1 MTPKLGGLTVFFVC
15 LEGQMSGHQDN
26 ILTYGKIAQLN
37 DTRSLSYSSC
47 CCCFYLQS
55 GPVKSEPL
63 YVIEALLNCSS
74 KSVKSADGETPVP
87 CGPDEKGEMQV
98 SILLCALEHALCK
111 LGEVS

>member
-1 MTPKLGGLTVFFVC
+1 
-15 LEGQMSGHQDN
+15 MSLHQDN
-26 ILTYGKIAQLN
+26 LFTYGKIGQFN
-37 DTRSLSYSSC
+37 DTRSLSYFSW

-74 KSVKSADGETPVP
+74 KSVKSADGETPMP

-98 SILLCALEHALCK
+98 SILLCA
-111 LGEVS
+111 